1 MTAAA
6 SADELLARLAA
17 DGTVPEIVISDYR
30 LRDGET
36 GAQAIAKVVAFCG
49 HPIPGVLVTGDTA
62 PERLREAAHSGHA
75 VLHKPVRPGKLRA
88 LLLHLLD
95 GPPP

>member
-1 MTAAA
+1 MPFGSYEA
-6 SADELLARLAA
+6 S
-17 DGTVPEIVISDYR
+17 PEHAFANATRI
-30 LRDGET
+30 LKET

-62 PERLREAAHSGHA
+62 PERLREAAHSGYA

-95 GPPP
+95 VRPTT